1 LLSFDFYCI
10 IRAHKIH
17 KIMNIDHE
25 YLTKEKYD
33 QLKKEL
39 EYLKHEKR
47 TEIAASLEYAKSLGD
62 LSENAEYHEA
72 RDAQGAV
79 EDRINHLENI
89 LKSATIIES
98 HDSGMVEA
106 GCEVVVEKADGTKR
120 TFTIVGSEEAD
131 AATGKISMRSPL
143 GLAILG
149 KKKGESFSFQSPAGT
164 VSYKVVSIK

>member
-1 LLSFDFYCI
+1 
-10 IRAHKIH
+10 
-17 KIMNIDHE
+17 MNTEKE
-25 YLTKEKYD
+25 YLTKDKYD

-79 EDRINHLENI
+79 EDRINHLERV
-89 LKSATIIES
+89 LKTAEIIES
-98 HDSGMVEA
+98 HANGLVEA
-106 GCEVVVEKADGTKR
+106 GCEVVIEREKDGSRKTY
-120 TFTIVGSEEAD
+120 TIVGTEEAD
-131 AATGKISMRSPL
+131 ALSGKISMRSPL

-149 KKKGESFSFQSPAGT
+149 KKKGENFTFQSPAGPVT
-164 VSYKVVSIK
+164 YKVVSIK